1 MDIKEKFEE
10 FIAQYPIFEYRLL
23 NAADVSVHERVRTIC
38 REECERYGST
48 WACPP
53 AVGEL
58 PECEKKIHSYS
69 KAIFFSSVAEVSD
82 IMNMEEMLLLDKRTK
97 NLIEDYVPKG
107 DVLEGIVCF
116 FSVFSDYTRVKILS
130 ALAISELC
138 VTDMSRLLEINQ
150 TTVSHQLRFLKS
162 AGIVKSRR
170 LGKIVFYSLC
180 DDSINDVL
188 LKSVEFL
195 GC

>member
-1 MDIKEKFEE
+1 
-10 FIAQYPIFEYRLL
+10 
-23 NAADVSVHERVRTIC
+23 
-38 REECERYGST
+38 
-48 WACPP
+48 
-53 AVGEL
+53 
-58 PECEKKIHSYS
+58 
-69 KAIFFSSVAEVSD
+69 
-82 IMNMEEMLLLDKRTK
+82 MEEMLLLDKRTK

-116 FSVFSDYTRVKILS
+116 FSVFSGYTRVKILS